1 MIKDSLMECKLE
13 AILLSALCELPK
25 AEEPNTSVRPIRDS
39 SVRSFGQWIVNR
51 NWDNLDDALE
61 CDTASASVDKF
72 LNVLNDA
79 YHLHFPIVNSTRK
92 RSDKPWIT
100 HRIKVLL
107 KQRQRA
113 YSCGNMSE

>member
-1 MIKDSLMECKLE
+1 MECKLE

-25 AEEPNTSVRPIRDS
+25 AEEPNTSVQPIQDS

-51 NWDNLDDALE
+51 NCDNLDDALE

-79 YHLHFPIVNSTRK
+79 
-92 RSDKPWIT
+92 
-100 HRIKVLL
+100 
-107 KQRQRA
+107 
-113 YSCGNMSE
+113 